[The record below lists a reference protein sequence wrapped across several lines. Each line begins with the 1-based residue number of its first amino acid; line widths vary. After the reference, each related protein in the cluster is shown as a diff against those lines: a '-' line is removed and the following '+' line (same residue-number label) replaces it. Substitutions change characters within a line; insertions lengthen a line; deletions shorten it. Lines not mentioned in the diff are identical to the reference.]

1 MAKMGIENTGKFLA
15 DLDAIL
21 DDDLVGVRQEGDIRL
36 EIVILTQ
43 ILRELKKEGP
53 EEKSHPVSG
62 FRAGTDAS
70 EPHHP
75 F

>member
-1 MAKMGIENTGKFLA
+1 MGIENTGKFLA
-15 DLDAIL
+15 ELDTIL
-21 DDDLVGVRQEGDIRL
+21 DDDLVVVRQEGDIRL

-53 EEKSHPVSG
+53 EEKSRPVGG
-62 FRAGTDAS
+62 FRVGTDAS